1 MLAAL
6 AEVGKH
12 DDLFVLP
19 DIPAAKLANAR
30 RTCKV
35 PADDEVLGL
44 VDLTVFGSA
53 SDALL
58 LGRKAL
64 YYHNDA
70 GTPEDHQLPWASA
83 VLQVGVFAAPDS
95 SHLVCPGGV
104 SLYVNCA
111 FETVRVAV
119 MLEGIRKTLGGQR

>member
-35 PADDEVLGL
+35 PDDDEVLGL

-70 GTPEDHQLPWASA
+70 GTPEDHQLPWAR
-83 VLQVGVFAAPDS
+83 D
-95 SHLVCPGGV
+95 
-104 SLYVNCA
+104 
-111 FETVRVAV
+111 
-119 MLEGIRKTLGGQR
+119 RKSVV